1 MFISCNF
8 SRSSFLNI
16 FLDLLISFLENF
28 LLIWLYLVEN
38 SSSFTLEFFTTL
50 SMTTAFSSILVF
62 TLIKYLIE
70 LILIYISFFFN
81 LILQYVDFFEILF
94 LFDMFLIL
102 FISLQSFMEF
112 LIFHSMLFLFK
123 IVYLLL
129 LLKKSWFDFSHVFIR
144 FQHFCE
150 KIIWSANRYFC
161 LD

>member
-1 MFISCNF
+1 MFISCNL
-8 SRSSFLNI
+8 SWPSFLNI
-16 FLDLLISFLENF
+16 FLDLFISFLENF

-62 TLIKYLIE
+62 TFIKYLIE
-70 LILIYISFFFN
+70 FILINISFFFN
-81 LILQYVDFFEILF
+81 LILQNINLLKILF

-129 LLKKSWFDFSHVFIR
+129 LLKKSWFDFSHVLIW

-150 KIIWSANRYFC
+150 KIIWSANRYFS